1 MDLKIRV
8 MKIKG
13 LLFGLFACAALA
25 ACTNDDIVENNGKG
39 EQEKVKANLTLVI
52 GAATNSSR
60 AADHNETGDTTD
72 PGTGVESG
80 VTDAVVLLH
89 KEDKEFAFFLTS
101 EQLNQQGSGSSITYE
116 PQLKVAESGNY
127 GVIVILNPCQEIKTA
142 INTFIGDGTLPSG
155 KESMYDYITSYEVK
169 AAQEGEPTSVI
180 ATENKFMMVNKVAVT
195 ADVVSN
201 EKDKPSTASVDV
213 ERVVSK
219 ITYMP
224 TQTNNLYKVE
234 DTTVKYTVT
243 TTDGWRVENNI
254 ATYMT
259 GMACGTLEGSN
270 IYEHKGVY
278 YTSTNT
284 QHPAA
289 NDNPAATL
297 FERTFVANPKAI
309 KWTTTSDNTI
319 RNWHVKLDKVA
330 LVNLSN
336 SVYAVRHRAT
346 TETWNTPTFFGALS
360 STEYLMD
367 PNTAV
372 KNSGGTNYADYF
384 YNVASA
390 VKQVQ
395 VTNIS
400 DQETDDFK
408 SYFKDLPTVA
418 DENNVGTTLAY
429 CFENIVKKANQNGNY
444 VTGVIFRG
452 QICNEDGSSYNNNVY
467 KYKGKFYLNLAEA
480 AVNNDKSVTE
490 VEADTENLTTYE
502 NGHCYYCSKDIFHH
516 EGSGTMERAIMRNN
530 AYVLKVT
537 GFKTIGSAEIV
548 FPTGE
553 DQGEDTD
560 KNFYLKLTST
570 ILPWQVRFNN
580 IEF

>member
-60 AADHNETGDTTD
+60 AADNETGDTTD

-89 KEDKEFAFFLTS
+89 KEGKEFAFFLTS
-101 EQLNQQGSGSSITYE
+101 EQLNKQGSGTSITYE
-116 PQLKVAESGNY
+116 PQLTVAESGNY

-142 INTFIGDGTLPSG
+142 INSFIGDGTLPSG
-155 KESMYDYITSYEVK
+155 KESIYDYITSYEVK
-169 AAQEGEPTSVI
+169 ATTGDNPTSAI
-180 ATENKFMMVNKVAVT
+180 ATDNKFMMVNKVAV
-195 ADVVSN
+195 AANVVSN

-259 GMACGTLEGSN
+259 GMACGTLEGSA

-278 YTSTNT
+278 YTSTGT

-297 FERTFVANPKAI
+297 FERTSDVNPEAI
-309 KWTTTSDNTI
+309 KWTTTNENTT
-319 RNWHVKLDKVA
+319 RNWFVKLDKVA

-336 SVYAVRHRAT
+336 SVYAVRRRAT
-346 TETWNTPTFFGALS
+346 ADTWNSPTFFGTLS
-360 STEYLMD
+360 SSEYLMD
-367 PNTAV
+367 PNTLV
-372 KNSGGTNYADYF
+372 KNNGETEYADYF

-395 VTNIS
+395 VTNMS

-418 DENNVGTTLAY
+418 DEDKVGTTLAY

-452 QICNEDGSSYNNNVY
+452 QICNADGTSYNNNVY
-467 KYKGKFYLNLAEA
+467 KYKGKYYLSLAEA
-480 AVNNDKSVTE
+480 AANNGKSVTE
-490 VEADTENLTTYE
+490 VEADTDNLITYE
-502 NGHCYYCSKDIFHH
+502 SGHCYYCSKDIFHH

-548 FPTGE
+548 FPTDDE
-553 DQGEDTD
+553 QGEDTD

>member
-25 ACTNDDIVENNGKG
+25 ACTNDDIVENNDKG

-60 AADHNETGDTTD
+60 AADNETGDTTD

-89 KEDKEFAFFLTS
+89 KEGKEFAFFLTS
-101 EQLNQQGSGSSITYE
+101 EQLNKQGSGTSITYE
-116 PQLKVAESGNY
+116 PQLTVAESGNY

-142 INTFIGDGTLPSG
+142 INSFIGDGTLPSG

-169 AAQEGEPTSVI
+169 ATTGDNPTSAI
-180 ATENKFMMVNKVAVT
+180 ATDNKFMMVNKVAV
-195 ADVVSN
+195 AANVVSN

-259 GMACGTLEGSN
+259 GMACGTLEGSA

-278 YTSTNT
+278 YTSTGT
-284 QHPAA
+284 QHPEA

-297 FERTFVANPKAI
+297 FERTSDVNPEAI
-309 KWTTTSDNTI
+309 KWTTTNENTT
-319 RNWHVKLDKVA
+319 RNWFVKLDKVA

-336 SVYAVRHRAT
+336 SVYAVRRRAT
-346 TETWNTPTFFGALS
+346 ADTWNSPTFFGTLS
-360 STEYLMD
+360 SSEYLMD
-367 PNTAV
+367 PNTLV
-372 KNSGGTNYADYF
+372 KNNGETEYADYF

-395 VTNIS
+395 VTNMS

-408 SYFKDLPTVA
+408 SYFKGLPTVA
-418 DENNVGTTLAY
+418 DEDKVGTTLAY

-452 QICNEDGSSYNNNVY
+452 QICNADGTSYNNNVY
-467 KYKGKFYLNLAEA
+467 KYKGKYYLSLAEA
-480 AVNNDKSVTE
+480 AANNDKSVTE
-490 VEADTENLTTYE
+490 VEADTDNLITYE
-502 NGHCYYCSKDIFHH
+502 SGHCYYCSKDIFHH

-548 FPTGE
+548 FPTDDE
-553 DQGEDTD
+553 QGEDTD

-570 ILPWQVRFNN
+570 ILSWQVRFNN

>member
-60 AADHNETGDTTD
+60 AADNETGDTTD

-89 KEDKEFAFFLTS
+89 KEGKEFAFFLTS
-101 EQLNQQGSGSSITYE
+101 EQLNKQGSGTSITYE
-116 PQLKVAESGNY
+116 PQLTVAESGNY

-142 INTFIGDGTLPSG
+142 INSFIGDGTLPSG

-169 AAQEGEPTSVI
+169 ATTGDNPTSAI
-180 ATENKFMMVNKVAVT
+180 ATDNKFMMVNKVAV
-195 ADVVSN
+195 AANVVSN

-259 GMACGTLEGSN
+259 GMACGTLEGSA

-278 YTSTNT
+278 YTSTGT

-297 FERTFVANPKAI
+297 FERTSDVNPEAI
-309 KWTTTSDNTI
+309 KWTTTNENTT
-319 RNWHVKLDKVA
+319 RNWFVKLDKVA

-336 SVYAVRHRAT
+336 SVYAVRRRAT
-346 TETWNTPTFFGALS
+346 ADTWNSPTFFGTLS
-360 STEYLMD
+360 SSEYLMD
-367 PNTAV
+367 PNTLV
-372 KNSGGTNYADYF
+372 KNNGETEYADYF

-395 VTNIS
+395 VTNMS
-400 DQETDDFK
+400 DQETDGFK

-418 DENNVGTTLAY
+418 DEDKVGTTLAY

-452 QICNEDGSSYNNNVY
+452 QICNADGTSYNNNVY
-467 KYKGKFYLNLAEA
+467 KYKGKYYLSLAEA
-480 AVNNDKSVTE
+480 AANNGKSVTE
-490 VEADTENLTTYE
+490 VEADTDNLITYE
-502 NGHCYYCSKDIFHH
+502 SGHCYYCSKDIFHH

-548 FPTGE
+548 FPTDDE
-553 DQGEDTD
+553 QGEDTD

>member
-1 MDLKIRV
+1 

-60 AADHNETGDTTD
+60 AADNETGDTTD

-89 KEDKEFAFFLTS
+89 KEGKEFAFFLTS
-101 EQLNQQGSGSSITYE
+101 EQLNKQGSGTSITYE
-116 PQLKVAESGNY
+116 PQLTVAESGNY

-142 INTFIGDGTLPSG
+142 INSFIGDGTLPSD

-169 AAQEGEPTSVI
+169 ATTGDNPTSAI
-180 ATENKFMMVNKVAVT
+180 ATDNKFMMVNKVAV
-195 ADVVSN
+195 AANVVSN

-259 GMACGTLEGSN
+259 GMACGTLEGSA

-278 YTSTNT
+278 YTSTGT

-297 FERTFVANPKAI
+297 FERTSDVNPEAI
-309 KWTTTSDNTI
+309 KWTTTNENTT
-319 RNWHVKLDKVA
+319 RNWFVKLDKVA

-336 SVYAVRHRAT
+336 SVYAVRRRAT
-346 TETWNTPTFFGALS
+346 ADTWNSPTFFGTLS
-360 STEYLMD
+360 SSEYLMD
-367 PNTAV
+367 PNTLV
-372 KNSGGTNYADYF
+372 KNNGETEYADYF

-395 VTNIS
+395 VTNMS

-418 DENNVGTTLAY
+418 DEDKVGTTLAY

-452 QICNEDGSSYNNNVY
+452 QICNADGTSYNNNVY
-467 KYKGKFYLNLAEA
+467 KYKGKYYLSLAEA
-480 AVNNDKSVTE
+480 AANNGKSVTE
-490 VEADTENLTTYE
+490 VEADTDNLITYE
-502 NGHCYYCSKDIFHH
+502 SGHCYYCSKDIFHH

-548 FPTGE
+548 FPTDDE
-553 DQGEDTD
+553 QGEDTD

>member
-60 AADHNETGDTTD
+60 AADNETGDTTD

-89 KEDKEFAFFLTS
+89 KEGKEFAFFLTS
-101 EQLNQQGSGSSITYE
+101 EQLNQQGSGTSITYE

-127 GVIVILNPCQEIKTA
+127 GVIVILNPCQDIKNA
-142 INTFIGDGTLPSG
+142 INTFIGNGTLPSG

-169 AAQEGEPTSVI
+169 ATTGDNPTSAI
-180 ATENKFMMVNKVAVT
+180 ATDNKFMMVNKVAV
-195 ADVVSN
+195 AANVVSN

-259 GMACGTLEGSN
+259 GMACGTLEGSA

-278 YTSTNT
+278 YTSTGT
-284 QHPAA
+284 QHPEA

-297 FERTFVANPKAI
+297 FERTSDVNPEAI
-309 KWTTTSDNTI
+309 KWTTTNENTT
-319 RNWHVKLDKVA
+319 RNWFVKLDKVA

-336 SVYAVRHRAT
+336 SVYAVRRRAT
-346 TETWNTPTFFGALS
+346 ADTWNSPTFFGTLS
-360 STEYLMD
+360 SSEYLMD
-367 PNTAV
+367 PNTLV
-372 KNSGGTNYADYF
+372 KNNGETEYADYF

-395 VTNIS
+395 VTNMS

-418 DENNVGTTLAY
+418 DEDKVGTTLAY

-452 QICNEDGSSYNNNVY
+452 QICNADGTSYNNNVY
-467 KYKGKFYLNLAEA
+467 KYKGKYYLSLAEA
-480 AVNNDKSVTE
+480 AANNGKSVTE
-490 VEADTENLTTYE
+490 VEADTDNLITYE
-502 NGHCYYCSKDIFHH
+502 SGHCYYCSKDIFHH

-548 FPTGE
+548 FPTDDE
-553 DQGEDTD
+553 QGEDTD

>member
-1 MDLKIRV
+1 

-60 AADHNETGDTTD
+60 AADNETGDTTD

-89 KEDKEFAFFLTS
+89 KEGKEFAFFLTS
-101 EQLNQQGSGSSITYE
+101 EQLNKQGSGTSITYE
-116 PQLKVAESGNY
+116 PQLTVAESGNY

-142 INTFIGDGTLPSG
+142 INSFIGDGTLPSG

-169 AAQEGEPTSVI
+169 ATTGDNPTSAI
-180 ATENKFMMVNKVAVT
+180 ATDNKFMMVNKVAV
-195 ADVVSN
+195 AANVVSN

-259 GMACGTLEGSN
+259 GMACGTLEGSA

-278 YTSTNT
+278 YTSTGT

-297 FERTFVANPKAI
+297 FERTSDVNPEAI
-309 KWTTTSDNTI
+309 KWTTTNDNTT
-319 RNWHVKLDKVA
+319 RNWFVKLDKVA

-346 TETWNTPTFFGALS
+346 ADTWNSPTFFGTLS
-360 STEYLMD
+360 SSEYLMD
-367 PNTAV
+367 PNTLV
-372 KNSGGTNYADYF
+372 KNNGGTEYADYF
-384 YNVASA
+384 YNVANA

-400 DQETDDFK
+400 DEETDAFK

-418 DENNVGTTLAY
+418 DEDKVGTTLAY

-452 QICNEDGSSYNNNVY
+452 QICNEDGTSYNNNVY
-467 KYKGKFYLNLAEA
+467 KYKGKYYLSLAEA
-480 AVNNDKSVTE
+480 AANNGKSVTE
-490 VEADTENLTTYE
+490 VEADTDNLITYE
-502 NGHCYYCSKDIFHH
+502 SGHCYYCSKDIFHH

-548 FPTGE
+548 FPTDD

>member
-1 MDLKIRV
+1 

-60 AADHNETGDTTD
+60 AADNETGDATD
-72 PGTGVESG
+72 PGTGGESG

-89 KEDKEFAFFLTS
+89 KEGKEFAFFLTS
-101 EQLNQQGSGSSITYE
+101 EQLNKQGSGTSITYE
-116 PQLKVAESGNY
+116 SQLKVAESGNY
-127 GVIVILNPCQEIKTA
+127 GVIVILNPCQDIKNA
-142 INTFIGDGTLPSG
+142 INAFIGNGTLPSS

-169 AAQEGEPTSVI
+169 AATGDNPTSAI
-180 ATENKFMMVNKVAVT
+180 ATDNNFMMVNKVAV
-195 ADVVSN
+195 AANVVSN
-201 EKDKPSTASVDV
+201 QAGTPSTTSVDV

-224 TQTNNLYKVE
+224 TQDNNLYKVE
-234 DTTVKYTVT
+234 DETAKYTVT
-243 TTDGWRVENNI
+243 TTSGWRVEDNI

-259 GMACGTLEGSN
+259 GMACGTLNGKN

-278 YTSTNT
+278 YEENGTYSGSAEHQGEALYKKMTGVD
-284 QHPAA
+284 Q
-289 NDNPAATL
+289 
-297 FERTFVANPKAI
+297 EQI
-309 KWTTTSDNTI
+309 KWKTTQTTGS
-319 RNWHVKLDKVA
+319 RNWYVKLDKVA

-336 SVYAVRHRAT
+336 SVYAVRHLAT
-346 TETWNTPTFFGALS
+346 ESNWDPSFFGTLS
-360 STEYLMD
+360 SSNYLMD
-367 PNTAV
+367 PNTVA
-372 KNSGGTNYADYF
+372 KNNGGTNYADYF

-400 DQETDDFK
+400 GEETDAFK
-408 SYFKDLPTVA
+408 SYFKGLPTVA

-467 KYKGKFYLNLAEA
+467 KYKGKFYLSLAEA
-480 AVNNDKSVTE
+480 AANNGKSVTE

-502 NGHCYYCSKDIFHH
+502 SGHCYYCSKDIFHH

-537 GFKTIGSAEIV
+537 GFASIGSAEIV
-548 FPTGE
+548 FPTGDE
-553 DQGEDTD
+553 QGEDTD

>member
-1 MDLKIRV
+1 

-25 ACTNDDIVENNGKG
+25 ACTNDDIVENNDKG

-60 AADHNETGDTTD
+60 AADNETGDTTD

-89 KEDKEFAFFLTS
+89 KEGKEFAFFLTS
-101 EQLNQQGSGSSITYE
+101 EQLNKQGSGTSITYE
-116 PQLKVAESGNY
+116 PQLTVAESGNY

-142 INTFIGDGTLPSG
+142 INAFINNSALPTG
-155 KESMYDYITSYEVK
+155 KKNMYDYITSYEVK
-169 AAQEGEPTSVI
+169 ATTGDNPTSAI
-180 ATENKFMMVNKVAVT
+180 ATDNNFMMVNKVA
-195 ADVVSN
+195 AAANVVSN
-201 EKDKPSTASVDV
+201 QAGTPSTTTSVDV

-224 TQTNNLYKVE
+224 TQDNNLYKVE
-234 DTTVKYTVT
+234 DETAKYTVT
-243 TTDGWRVENNI
+243 TTDGWRVDNNI

-259 GMACGTLEGSN
+259 GMACGTLEGSA

-278 YTSTNT
+278 YTSTGT
-284 QHPAA
+284 QHPEA

-297 FERTFVANPKAI
+297 FERKAVANPDAI
-309 KWTTTSDNTI
+309 RWTTTNDNTT
-319 RNWHVKLDKVA
+319 RNWFVKLDKVA

-346 TETWNTPTFFGALS
+346 ADTWNSPTFFGTLS
-360 STEYLMD
+360 SSEYLMD
-367 PNTAV
+367 PNTLV
-372 KNSGGTNYADYF
+372 KNNGGTEYADYF
-384 YNVASA
+384 YNVANA

-400 DQETDDFK
+400 DEETDAFK
-408 SYFKDLPTVA
+408 SYFKGLPTVA
-418 DENNVGTTLAY
+418 DEDKVGTTLAY

-452 QICNEDGSSYNNNVY
+452 QICNEDGTSYNNNVY
-467 KYKGKFYLNLAEA
+467 KYKGKYYLSLAEA
-480 AVNNDKSVTE
+480 AANNGKSVTE
-490 VEADTENLTTYE
+490 VEADTDNLITYE
-502 NGHCYYCSKDIFHH
+502 SGHCYYCSKDIFHH

-548 FPTGE
+548 FPTDD

>member
-1 MDLKIRV
+1 

-60 AADHNETGDTTD
+60 AADNETGDTTD

-89 KEDKEFAFFLTS
+89 KEGKEFAFFLTS
-101 EQLNQQGSGSSITYE
+101 EQLNKQGSGTSITYE
-116 PQLKVAESGNY
+116 PQLTVAESGNY

-142 INTFIGDGTLPSG
+142 INSFIGDGTLPSG

-169 AAQEGEPTSVI
+169 ATTGDNPTSAI
-180 ATENKFMMVNKVAVT
+180 ATDNKFMMVNKVAV
-195 ADVVSN
+195 AANVVSN

-259 GMACGTLEGSN
+259 GMACGTLEGSA

-278 YTSTNT
+278 YTSTGT

-297 FERTFVANPKAI
+297 FERTSDVNPEAI
-309 KWTTTSDNTI
+309 KWTTTNENTT
-319 RNWHVKLDKVA
+319 RNWFVKLDKVA

-336 SVYAVRHRAT
+336 SVYAVRRRAT
-346 TETWNTPTFFGALS
+346 ADTWNSPTFFGTLS
-360 STEYLMD
+360 SSEYLMD
-367 PNTAV
+367 PNTLV
-372 KNSGGTNYADYF
+372 KNNGETEYADYF

-395 VTNIS
+395 VTNMS

-408 SYFKDLPTVA
+408 SYFKNLPTVA
-418 DENNVGTTLAY
+418 DEDKVGTTLAY

-452 QICNEDGSSYNNNVY
+452 QICNADSTSYNNNVY
-467 KYKGKFYLNLAEA
+467 KYKGKYYLSLAEA
-480 AVNNDKSVTE
+480 AANNGKSVTE
-490 VEADTENLTTYE
+490 VEADTDNLITYE
-502 NGHCYYCSKDIFHH
+502 SGHCYYCSKDIFHH

-548 FPTGE
+548 FPTDDE
-553 DQGEDTD
+553 QGEDTD

-570 ILPWQVRFNN
+570 ILSWQVRFNN

>member
-1 MDLKIRV
+1 

-60 AADHNETGDTTD
+60 AADNETGDTTD

-89 KEDKEFAFFLTS
+89 KEGKEFAFFLTS
-101 EQLNQQGSGSSITYE
+101 EQLNKQGSGTSITYE
-116 PQLKVAESGNY
+116 PQLTVAESGNY

-142 INTFIGDGTLPSG
+142 INSFIGDGTLPSG

-169 AAQEGEPTSVI
+169 ATTGDNPTSAI
-180 ATENKFMMVNKVAVT
+180 ATDNKFMMVNKVAV
-195 ADVVSN
+195 AANVVSN

-259 GMACGTLEGSN
+259 GMACGTLEGSA

-278 YTSTNT
+278 YTSTGT

-297 FERTFVANPKAI
+297 FERTSDVNPEAI
-309 KWTTTSDNTI
+309 KWTTTNENTT
-319 RNWHVKLDKVA
+319 RNWFVKLDKVA

-336 SVYAVRHRAT
+336 SVYAVRRRAT
-346 TETWNTPTFFGALS
+346 ADTWNSPTFFGTLS
-360 STEYLMD
+360 SSEYLMD
-367 PNTAV
+367 PNTLV
-372 KNSGGTNYADYF
+372 KNNGETEYADYF

-395 VTNIS
+395 VTNMS

-418 DENNVGTTLAY
+418 DEDKVGTTLAY

-452 QICNEDGSSYNNNVY
+452 QICNADGTSYNNNVY
-467 KYKGKFYLNLAEA
+467 KYKGKYYLSLAEA
-480 AVNNDKSVTE
+480 AANNGKSVTE
-490 VEADTENLTTYE
+490 VEADTDNLITYE
-502 NGHCYYCSKDIFHH
+502 SGHCYYCSKDIFHH

-548 FPTGE
+548 FPTDDE
-553 DQGEDTD
+553 QGEDTD

-570 ILPWQVRFNN
+570 ILSWQVRFNN

>member
-60 AADHNETGDTTD
+60 AADNETGDTTD

-89 KEDKEFAFFLTS
+89 KEGKEFAFFLTS
-101 EQLNQQGSGSSITYE
+101 EQLNKQGSGTSITYE
-116 PQLKVAESGNY
+116 PQLTVAESGNY

-142 INTFIGDGTLPSG
+142 INSFIGDGTLPSG

-169 AAQEGEPTSVI
+169 ATTGDNPTSAI
-180 ATENKFMMVNKVAVT
+180 ATDNKFMMVNKVAV
-195 ADVVSN
+195 AANVVSN

-259 GMACGTLEGSN
+259 GMACGTLEGSA

-278 YTSTNT
+278 YTSTGT

-297 FERTFVANPKAI
+297 FERTSDVNPEAI
-309 KWTTTSDNTI
+309 KWTTTNENTT
-319 RNWHVKLDKVA
+319 RNWFVKLDKVA

-336 SVYAVRHRAT
+336 SVYAVRRRAT
-346 TETWNTPTFFGALS
+346 ADTWNSPTFFGTLS
-360 STEYLMD
+360 SSEYLMD
-367 PNTAV
+367 PNTLV
-372 KNSGGTNYADYF
+372 KNNGETEYADYF

-395 VTNIS
+395 VTNMS

-418 DENNVGTTLAY
+418 DEDKVGTTLAY

-452 QICNEDGSSYNNNVY
+452 QICNADGTSYNNNVY
-467 KYKGKFYLNLAEA
+467 KYKGKYYLSLAEA
-480 AVNNDKSVTE
+480 AANNGKSVTE
-490 VEADTENLTTYE
+490 VEADTDNLITYE
-502 NGHCYYCSKDIFHH
+502 SGHCYYCSKDIFHH

-548 FPTGE
+548 FPTDDE
-553 DQGEDTD
+553 QGEDTD
-560 KNFYLKLTST
+560 ENFYLKLTST

>member
-1 MDLKIRV
+1 

-60 AADHNETGDTTD
+60 AADNETGDTTD

-89 KEDKEFAFFLTS
+89 KEGKEFAFFLTS
-101 EQLNQQGSGSSITYE
+101 EQLNKQGSGTSITYE

-127 GVIVILNPCQEIKTA
+127 GVIVILNPCQDIKNA
-142 INTFIGDGTLPSG
+142 INTFIGNGTLPTG
-155 KESMYDYITSYEVK
+155 KNNMYDYITSYEVK
-169 AAQEGEPTSVI
+169 ATTGDNPTSAI
-180 ATENKFMMVNKVAVT
+180 ATDNKFMMVNKVAAA

-201 EKDKPSTASVDV
+201 QAGTPSTTSVDV

-259 GMACGTLEGSN
+259 GMACGTLEGSA

-278 YTSTNT
+278 YTSTGT
-284 QHPAA
+284 QHPEA

-297 FERTFVANPKAI
+297 FERTSDVNPEAI
-309 KWTTTSDNTI
+309 KWTTTNENTT
-319 RNWHVKLDKVA
+319 RNWFVKLDKVA

-336 SVYAVRHRAT
+336 SVYAVRRRAT
-346 TETWNTPTFFGALS
+346 ADTWNSPTFFGTLS
-360 STEYLMD
+360 SSEYLMD
-367 PNTAV
+367 PNTLV
-372 KNSGGTNYADYF
+372 KNNGETEYADYF

-395 VTNIS
+395 VTNMS

-418 DENNVGTTLAY
+418 DEDKVGTTLAY

-452 QICNEDGSSYNNNVY
+452 QICNADGTSYNNNVY
-467 KYKGKFYLNLAEA
+467 KYKGKYYLSLAEA
-480 AVNNDKSVTE
+480 AANNDKSVTE
-490 VEADTENLTTYE
+490 VEADTDNLITYE
-502 NGHCYYCSKDIFHH
+502 SGHCYYCSKDIFHH

-548 FPTGE
+548 FPTDDE
-553 DQGEDTD
+553 QGEDTD

>member
-13 LLFGLFACAALA
+13 LLIGLFACAALA

-60 AADHNETGDTTD
+60 AADNETGDTTD

-89 KEDKEFAFFLTS
+89 KEGKEFAFFLTS
-101 EQLNQQGSGSSITYE
+101 EQLNKQGSGTSITYE

-127 GVIVILNPCQEIKTA
+127 GVIVILNPCQDIKNA
-142 INTFIGDGTLPSG
+142 INTFIGNGTLPSG

-169 AAQEGEPTSVI
+169 AAQGGEPTSVI

-259 GMACGTLEGSN
+259 GMACGTLEGSA

-278 YTSTNT
+278 YTSTGT

-297 FERTFVANPKAI
+297 FERTSVANPKAI

-319 RNWHVKLDKVA
+319 RNWYVKLDKVA

-372 KNSGGTNYADYF
+372 KNAGGTEYADYF
-384 YNVASA
+384 YNVANA

-400 DQETDDFK
+400 DEETDAFK

-418 DENNVGTTLAY
+418 DEDNVGTTLAY

-452 QICNEDGSSYNNNVY
+452 QICNADGSSYNNNVY
-467 KYKGKFYLNLAEA
+467 KYKGKYYLSLAEA
-480 AVNNDKSVTE
+480 AANNGKSVTE
-490 VEADTENLTTYE
+490 VEADTDNLTTYE
-502 NGHCYYCSKDIFHH
+502 SGHCYYCSKDIFHH
-516 EGSGTMERAIMRNN
+516 EGSETMERVIMRNN

-570 ILPWQVRFNN
+570 ILSWQVRFNN

>member
-1 MDLKIRV
+1 

-60 AADHNETGDTTD
+60 AADNETGDTTD

-89 KEDKEFAFFLTS
+89 KEGKEFAFFLTS
-101 EQLNQQGSGSSITYE
+101 EQLNKQGSGTSITYE

-142 INTFIGDGTLPSG
+142 INSFIGNGTLPSG

-169 AAQEGEPTSVI
+169 ATTGDNPTSAI
-180 ATENKFMMVNKVAVT
+180 ATDNKFMMVNKVAV
-195 ADVVSN
+195 AANVVSN

-259 GMACGTLEGSN
+259 GMACGTLEGSA

-278 YTSTNT
+278 YTSTGT
-284 QHPAA
+284 QHPEA

-297 FERTFVANPKAI
+297 FERTSDVNPEAI
-309 KWTTTSDNTI
+309 KWTTTNENTT
-319 RNWHVKLDKVA
+319 RNWFVKLDKVA

-346 TETWNTPTFFGALS
+346 ADTWNSPTFFGTLS
-360 STEYLMD
+360 SSEYLMD

-372 KNSGGTNYADYF
+372 KNAGGTEYADYF
-384 YNVASA
+384 YNVANA

-400 DQETDDFK
+400 DEETDDFK

-418 DENNVGTTLAY
+418 DEDNVGTTLAY

-452 QICNEDGSSYNNNVY
+452 QICNADGSSYNNNVY
-467 KYKGKFYLNLAEA
+467 KYKGKYYLSLAEA
-480 AVNNDKSVTE
+480 AANNGKSVTE
-490 VEADTENLTTYE
+490 VEADTDNLTTYE
-502 NGHCYYCSKDIFHH
+502 SGHCYYCSKDIFHH
-516 EGSGTMERAIMRNN
+516 EGSETMERVIMRNN

>member
-1 MDLKIRV
+1 

-60 AADHNETGDTTD
+60 AADNEAGDAID
-72 PGTGVESG
+72 PGTGGESG

-116 PQLKVAESGNY
+116 PQLTVAESGNY

-142 INTFIGDGTLPSG
+142 INSFIGNGTLPSG

-169 AAQEGEPTSVI
+169 ATTGDNPTSVI
-180 ATENKFMMVNKVAVT
+180 ATDNKFMMVNKVAV
-195 ADVVSN
+195 AANVVSN
-201 EKDKPSTASVDV
+201 QAGTPSTTSVDV

-224 TQTNNLYKVE
+224 TQDNNLYKVE
-234 DTTVKYTVT
+234 DVTAKYTVT
-243 TTDGWRVENNI
+243 TASGWRVEDNI

-259 GMACGTLEGSN
+259 GLACGTLNGKN

-278 YTSTNT
+278 YEENGTYSGSAE
-284 QHPAA
+284 HKGE
-289 NDNPAATL
+289 TL
-297 FERTFVANPKAI
+297 YKKMTGVDQEQI
-309 KWTTTSDNTI
+309 KWETTQTTGS
-319 RNWHVKLDKVA
+319 RNWYVKLDKVA

-336 SVYAVRHRAT
+336 SVYAVRHLAT
-346 TETWNTPTFFGALS
+346 ESNWDPSFFGTLS
-360 STEYLMD
+360 SSNYLMD
-367 PNTAV
+367 PNTVA
-372 KNSGGTNYADYF
+372 KNNGGTEYADYF
-384 YNVASA
+384 YNVANA

-400 DQETDDFK
+400 DEETDAFK
-408 SYFKDLPTVA
+408 SYFKGLPTVA
-418 DENNVGTTLAY
+418 DEDKVGTTLAY

-452 QICNEDGSSYNNNVY
+452 QICNEDGTSYNNNVY
-467 KYKGKFYLNLAEA
+467 KYKGKYYLSLAEA
-480 AVNNDKSVTE
+480 AANNGKSVTE
-490 VEADTENLTTYE
+490 VEADTDNLITYE
-502 NGHCYYCSKDIFHH
+502 SGHCYYCSKDIFHH

-548 FPTGE
+548 FPTDDE
-553 DQGEDTD
+553 QGEDTD

>member
-1 MDLKIRV
+1 

-60 AADHNETGDTTD
+60 AADNETGDTTD

-89 KEDKEFAFFLTS
+89 KEGKEFAFFLTS
-101 EQLNQQGSGSSITYE
+101 EQLNKQGSGTSITYE
-116 PQLKVAESGNY
+116 PQLTVAESGNY

-142 INTFIGDGTLPSG
+142 INSFIGDGTLPSG

-169 AAQEGEPTSVI
+169 ATTGDNPTSAI
-180 ATENKFMMVNKVAVT
+180 ATDNKFMMVNKVAV
-195 ADVVSN
+195 AANVVSN

-243 TTDGWRVENNI
+243 TTDGWHVENNI

-259 GMACGTLEGSN
+259 GMACGTLEGSA

-278 YTSTNT
+278 YTSTGT

-297 FERTFVANPKAI
+297 FERTSDVNPEAI
-309 KWTTTSDNTI
+309 KWTTTNENTT
-319 RNWHVKLDKVA
+319 RNWFVKLDKVA

-336 SVYAVRHRAT
+336 SVYAVRRRAT
-346 TETWNTPTFFGALS
+346 ADTWNSPTFFGTLS
-360 STEYLMD
+360 SSEYLMD
-367 PNTAV
+367 PNTLV
-372 KNSGGTNYADYF
+372 KNNGETEYADYF

-395 VTNIS
+395 VTNMS

-418 DENNVGTTLAY
+418 DEDKVGTTLAY

-452 QICNEDGSSYNNNVY
+452 QICNADGTSYNNNVY
-467 KYKGKFYLNLAEA
+467 KYKGKYYLSLAEA
-480 AVNNDKSVTE
+480 AANNGKSVTE
-490 VEADTENLTTYE
+490 VEADTDNLITYE
-502 NGHCYYCSKDIFHH
+502 SGHCYYCSKDIFHH

-548 FPTGE
+548 FPTDDE
-553 DQGEDTD
+553 QGEDTD

>member
-60 AADHNETGDTTD
+60 TADNETGDTTD

-89 KEDKEFAFFLTS
+89 KEGKEFAFFLTS
-101 EQLNQQGSGSSITYE
+101 EQLNKQGSGTSITYE

-142 INTFIGDGTLPSG
+142 INSFIGDGTLPSG

-169 AAQEGEPTSVI
+169 ATTGDNPTSAI
-180 ATENKFMMVNKVAVT
+180 ATDNKFMMVNKVAV
-195 ADVVSN
+195 AANVVSN
-201 EKDKPSTASVDV
+201 QAGTPSTTSVDV

-259 GMACGTLEGSN
+259 GMACGTLEGSA

-278 YTSTNT
+278 YTSTGT
-284 QHPAA
+284 QHPEA

-297 FERTFVANPKAI
+297 FERTSVVNPEAI
-309 KWTTTSDNTI
+309 KWTTTNENTT
-319 RNWHVKLDKVA
+319 RNWFVKLDKVA

-346 TETWNTPTFFGALS
+346 ADTWNSPTFFGTLS
-360 STEYLMD
+360 SSEYLMD
-367 PNTAV
+367 PNTLV
-372 KNSGGTNYADYF
+372 KNNGGTEYADYF
-384 YNVASA
+384 YNVANA

-400 DQETDDFK
+400 DEETDAFK

-418 DENNVGTTLAY
+418 DEDKVGTTLAY

-452 QICNEDGSSYNNNVY
+452 QICNEDGTSYNNNVY
-467 KYKGKFYLNLAEA
+467 KYKGKYYLSLAEA
-480 AVNNDKSVTE
+480 AANNGKSVTE
-490 VEADTENLTTYE
+490 VEADTDNLITYE
-502 NGHCYYCSKDIFHH
+502 SGHCYYCSKDIFHH

-548 FPTGE
+548 FPTDD

>member
-1 MDLKIRV
+1 MN
-8 MKIKG
+8 IKG

-60 AADHNETGDTTD
+60 AADNETGDTTD

-89 KEDKEFAFFLTS
+89 KEGKEFAFFLTS
-101 EQLNQQGSGSSITYE
+101 EQLNKQGSGTSITYE
-116 PQLKVAESGNY
+116 PQLTVAESGNY

-142 INTFIGDGTLPSG
+142 INSFIGDGTLPSG

-169 AAQEGEPTSVI
+169 ATTGDNPTSAI
-180 ATENKFMMVNKVAVT
+180 ATDNKFMMVNKVAV
-195 ADVVSN
+195 AANVVSN

-259 GMACGTLEGSN
+259 GMACGTLEGSA

-278 YTSTNT
+278 YTSTGT

-297 FERTFVANPKAI
+297 FERTSDVNPEAI
-309 KWTTTSDNTI
+309 KWTTTNENTT
-319 RNWHVKLDKVA
+319 RNWFVKLDKVA

-336 SVYAVRHRAT
+336 SVYAVRRRAT
-346 TETWNTPTFFGALS
+346 ADTWNSPTFFGTLS
-360 STEYLMD
+360 SSEYLMD
-367 PNTAV
+367 PNTLV
-372 KNSGGTNYADYF
+372 KNNGETEYADYF

-395 VTNIS
+395 VTNMS

-418 DENNVGTTLAY
+418 DEDKVGTTLAY

-452 QICNEDGSSYNNNVY
+452 QICNADGTSYNNNVY
-467 KYKGKFYLNLAEA
+467 KYKGKYYLSLAEA
-480 AVNNDKSVTE
+480 AANNGKSVTE
-490 VEADTENLTTYE
+490 VEADTDNLITYE
-502 NGHCYYCSKDIFHH
+502 SGHCYYCSKDIFHH

-548 FPTGE
+548 FPTDDE
-553 DQGEDTD
+553 QGEDTD

>member
-1 MDLKIRV
+1 M
-8 MKIKG
+8 
-13 LLFGLFACAALA
+13 A

-60 AADHNETGDTTD
+60 AADNETGDTTD

-89 KEDKEFAFFLTS
+89 KEGKEFAFFLTS
-101 EQLNQQGSGSSITYE
+101 EQLNKQGSGTSITYE
-116 PQLKVAESGNY
+116 PQLTVAESGNY

-142 INTFIGDGTLPSG
+142 INSFIGDGTLPSG

-169 AAQEGEPTSVI
+169 ATTGDNPTSAI
-180 ATENKFMMVNKVAVT
+180 ATDNKFMMVNKVAV
-195 ADVVSN
+195 AANVVSN

-259 GMACGTLEGSN
+259 GMACGTLEGSA

-278 YTSTNT
+278 YTSTGT

-297 FERTFVANPKAI
+297 FERTSDVNPEAI
-309 KWTTTSDNTI
+309 KWTTTNENTT
-319 RNWHVKLDKVA
+319 RNWFVKLDKVA

-336 SVYAVRHRAT
+336 SVYAVRRRAT
-346 TETWNTPTFFGALS
+346 ADTWNSPTFFGTLS
-360 STEYLMD
+360 SSEYLMD
-367 PNTAV
+367 PNTLV
-372 KNSGGTNYADYF
+372 KNNGETEYADYF

-395 VTNIS
+395 VTNMS

-418 DENNVGTTLAY
+418 DEDKVGTTLAY

-452 QICNEDGSSYNNNVY
+452 QICNADSTSYNNNVY
-467 KYKGKFYLNLAEA
+467 KYKGKYYLSLAEA
-480 AVNNDKSVTE
+480 AANNGKSVTE
-490 VEADTENLTTYE
+490 VEADTDNLITYE
-502 NGHCYYCSKDIFHH
+502 SGHCYYCSKDIFHH

-548 FPTGE
+548 FPTDDE
-553 DQGEDTD
+553 QGEDTD

-570 ILPWQVRFNN
+570 ILSWQVRFNN

>member
-1 MDLKIRV
+1 

-60 AADHNETGDTTD
+60 AADNETGDTTD

-89 KEDKEFAFFLTS
+89 KEGKEFAFFLTS
-101 EQLNQQGSGSSITYE
+101 EQLNKQGSGTSITYE
-116 PQLKVAESGNY
+116 PQLTVAESGNY

-142 INTFIGDGTLPSG
+142 INSFIGDGTLPSG

-169 AAQEGEPTSVI
+169 ATTGDNPTSAI
-180 ATENKFMMVNKVAVT
+180 ATDNKFMMVNKVAV
-195 ADVVSN
+195 AANVVSN

-259 GMACGTLEGSN
+259 GMACGTLEGSA

-278 YTSTNT
+278 YTSTGT

-297 FERTFVANPKAI
+297 FERTSDVNPEAI
-309 KWTTTSDNTI
+309 KWTTTNENTT
-319 RNWHVKLDKVA
+319 RNWFVKLDKVA

-336 SVYAVRHRAT
+336 SVYAVRRRAT
-346 TETWNTPTFFGALS
+346 ADTWNSPTFFGTLS
-360 STEYLMD
+360 SSEYLMD
-367 PNTAV
+367 PNTLV
-372 KNSGGTNYADYF
+372 KNNGETEYADYF

-395 VTNIS
+395 VTNMS

-418 DENNVGTTLAY
+418 DEDKVGTTLAY

-452 QICNEDGSSYNNNVY
+452 QICNADSTSYNNNVY
-467 KYKGKFYLNLAEA
+467 KYKGKYYLSLAEA
-480 AVNNDKSVTE
+480 AANNGKSVTE
-490 VEADTENLTTYE
+490 VEADTDNLITYE
-502 NGHCYYCSKDIFHH
+502 SGHCYYCSKDIFHH

-537 GFKTIGSAEIV
+537 GFKTICSSEIL
-548 FPTGE
+548 FPKDDDQVE
-553 DQGEDTD
+553 DKY

-570 ILPWQVRFNN
+570 ILSWQVRFNN